1 MMPRVLDS
9 DRLPY
14 LREPTPEEDHLRAI
28 RHAFAAVP
36 WSAGGWWAPSLGAV
50 GPAPG
55 EWVETHALVESGGVL
70 FVSAELRRRLRRVIR
85 HVGPD
90 SITYETSDGEEVTLA
105 PYTGP
110 PIARPD
116 SIARPKSRR
125 EINAPH
131 HQDT

>member
-9 DRLPY
+9 GSLPY

-28 RHAFAAVP
+28 RHAFAARP
-36 WSAGGWWAPSLGAV
+36 WSDGGWWSPTLGDV

-55 EWVETHALVESGGVL
+55 EWIVEHSLVEPGGRL
-70 FVSAELRRRLRRVIR
+70 LVSAHLRPLLARVVH
-85 HVGPD
+85 HVGTD
-90 SITYETSDGEEVTLA
+90 AVTYTLKSGEEVTVH
-105 PYTGP
+105 PDSPT